1 MSRNNPLSFSSA
13 DAINPMRNLL
23 IFLISVMIFT
33 GCTPV
38 AHEKNIPIREKIISE
53 MKVPEPEKKIEK
65 IQPEIEMPE
74 KKVSVRVGIMD
85 GESEILFSCSGLYTI
100 SSKGKVIFTKK
111 KSQGS
116 WKITAHGEEL
126 DFENTETGE
135 MIKVTGDLIFK
146 PDQISSFVRIGK
158 VQSGKGWHWEDTKSR
173 SYKGDLEFLNI
184 NGRITVVNDV
194 GIEQYLYGVVP
205 SEMSSESPMEALKA
219 QAILARTNIFS
230 KVGRKYKD
238 KPYSLSSD
246 VYSQVYT
253 GIDKITEATSR
264 AVDETRGLILAYKG
278 KPVEALFHSVCG
290 GYLESND
297 VIWSS
302 AALPYLKAKPCSPS
316 GTFSYGDLKNE
327 NNFRKWIN
335 STPDSY
341 CNLNGKPSAN
351 KLGFAK
357 KYYRWEKSYTSQKL
371 ESIIKSTTGKN
382 IGKLKDISVTSRGS
396 SGKAISVKVTGSAG
410 SVTIN
415 KELNIRQKL
424 SKPPLYSGNFYVEK
438 RDNDKD
444 GYPSVFVF
452 KGAGFGHGTGMCQI
466 GACGMADTGKNF
478 DEILEFYFPGTD
490 VTELD
495 K

>member
-1 MSRNNPLSFSSA
+1 MRFLVLFLVLMIIFS
-13 DAINPMRNLL
+13 
-23 IFLISVMIFT
+23 

-38 AHEKNIPIREKIISE
+38 AREKSVPIKEKIISE
-53 MKVPEPEKKIEK
+53 MKIPESEKKIPEV
-65 IQPEIEMPE
+65 QPEIELLE

-100 SSKGKVIFTKK
+100 SNKGKVIFTKK
-111 KSQGS
+111 KSKGS
-116 WKITAHGEEL
+116 WKITAQGEEL
-126 DFENTETGE
+126 AFENTETGE
-135 MIKVTGDLIFK
+135 MIRVAGDLIFR
-146 PDQISSFVRIGK
+146 PDQISSYVKIGK
-158 VQSGKGWHWEDTKSR
+158 VQSGKGWHWEDTESR
-173 SYKGDLEFLNI
+173 RYKGDVEFLNI
-184 NGRITVVNDV
+184 NGKIIVVNDV

-205 SEMSSESPMEALKA
+205 SEMSPVSPMEALKA
-219 QAILARTNIFS
+219 QAILARTNVFS
-230 KVGRKYKD
+230 KVGRKYKN

-253 GIDKITEATSR
+253 GIDKISEATSR
-264 AVDETRGLILAYKG
+264 AVDETRGLILTYKG

-297 VIWSS
+297 AVWGTPS
-302 AALPYLKAKPCSPS
+302 LPYLQAKPCSPP
-316 GTFSYGDLKNE
+316 GNYSYGDLSNE

-341 CNLNGKPSAN
+341 CNLNGKPSGD
-351 KLGFAK
+351 KLVFAK
-357 KYYRWEKSYTSQKL
+357 KYFRWEKKYSSERL
-371 ESIIKSTTGKN
+371 GSVIKATTGKN
-382 IGKLKDISVTSRGS
+382 IGKLKDVSVISRGP
-396 SGKAISVKVTGSAG
+396 SGKAISVKVTGSGG

-415 KELNIRQKL
+415 KELNIRKKL
-424 SKPPLYSGNFYVEK
+424 SKPPLYSGNFFVEK
-438 RDNDKD
+438 GNIDKS
-444 GYPSVFVF
+444 GYPSQFVF

-466 GACGMADTGKNF
+466 GACGMADSGENF

>member
-1 MSRNNPLSFSSA
+1 MK
-13 DAINPMRNLL
+13 ILL
-23 IFLISVMIFT
+23 TALIMLMMFT

-38 AHEKNIPIREKIISE
+38 AREKGVPITEKIISE
-53 MKVPEPEKKIEK
+53 MSVAEEKKEVVE
-65 IQPEIEMPE
+65 PVTVVLPE
-74 KKVSVRVGIMD
+74 KKVSVRVGIME
-85 GESEILFSCSGLYTI
+85 GENEILFSCSGLFTI

-116 WKITAHGEEL
+116 WKITAQGHEL
-126 DFENTETGE
+126 VFENTDTGE
-135 MIKVTGDLIFK
+135 TIRVENDLIFR
-146 PDQISSFVRIGK
+146 PDQISSYVKIGK
-158 VQSGKGWHWEDTKSR
+158 VQSGKGWHWENTRSR
-173 SYKGDLEFLNI
+173 SYKGDIEFLNI
-184 NGRITVVNDV
+184 GGKITVVNEV

-205 SEMSSESPMEALKA
+205 SEMSSESPVEALKA
-219 QAILARTNIFS
+219 QAILARTNVFS

-238 KPYSLSSD
+238 KPYSLTSD

-264 AVDETRGLILAYKG
+264 AVDETRGLILTYKG

-297 VIWSS
+297 VVWSS

-316 GTFSYGDLKNE
+316 GSFSYGDLKNE

-341 CNLNGKPSAN
+341 CNLNN
-351 KLGFAK
+351 KQSGSKLAFAK
-357 KYYRWEKSYTSQKL
+357 KYFRWEKRYTREKL
-371 ESIIKSTTGKN
+371 ESIIRSTTGKN
-382 IGKLKDISVTSRGS
+382 IGKLKDISVISRGP
-396 SGKAISVKVTGSAG
+396 SGKAITVRVTGSSG
-410 SVTIN
+410 SLDIN

-438 RDNDKD
+438 NNSDKS
-444 GYPSVFVF
+444 GYPSEFVF
-452 KGAGFGHGTGMCQI
+452 RGAGFGHGTGMCQI
-466 GACGMADTGKNF
+466 GACGMADKGSNF
-478 DEILEFYFPGTD
+478 DDILEFYFPGTD